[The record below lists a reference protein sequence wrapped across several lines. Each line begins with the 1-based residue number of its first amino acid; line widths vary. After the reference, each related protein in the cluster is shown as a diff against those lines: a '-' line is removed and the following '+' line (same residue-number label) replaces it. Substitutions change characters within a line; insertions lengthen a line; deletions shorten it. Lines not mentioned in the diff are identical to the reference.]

1 MHVFLYCFRATFFSV
16 NSFSFDDCLFLFI
29 DVFFAFVFATM
40 LSRLI
45 TVLVR
50 VEVRRGEA
58 DDVFFLLLLAA
69 AAAASAFL
77 SWLSL

>member
-1 MHVFLYCFRATFFSV
+1 MHVFLDCFRATFFSV

-29 DVFFAFVFATM
+29 DVFFALAFATM

-45 TVLVR
+45 TILVR
-50 VEVRRGEA
+50 VEVRRGDA
-58 DDVFFLLLLAA
+58 HDDVFLLSA